1 MLMRP
6 CDRLKTNFVRE
17 MRNCFAEK
25 IWLECT
31 ASKGAGNEFVL
42 GEQSPM
48 TDIIHPTLLGG

>member
-6 CDRLKTNFVRE
+6 CDRLNEHFVRE
-17 MRNCFAEK
+17 MRNCFVDEMN
-25 IWLECT
+25 IECT
-31 ASKGAGNEFVL
+31 ASKDAGNEFVL